1 MKEKTKRLIGGILLV
16 VMLMSITATAMA
28 LNVTDHDLYDWFEYY
43 RDGTWNDLN
52 TIMYLDTVDG
62 EIGYCVEHEAKPP
75 RESIDYTPFD
85 PATMFTGTT
94 MTGIQAILNH
104 GYPAFSGGLSDD
116 DAFYATANAIRFWIK
131 ESCGQGYDFML
142 LSNNCIRVK
151 SGGESVWNWCME
163 LLNYARNQD
172 TGGNAYVYLSTLA
185 PKWSLVDGQLVTT
198 ISVSS
203 TYGYSITPN
212 DSSVTISGYT
222 GGRSDTLTIT
232 APTSLIGSEV
242 SLYFT
247 ATVGNV
253 STVDL
258 GWYEP
263 TDSARQKLVFIE
275 MITGTTGMSQIIGI
289 TGSFYDLTVNKTDAV
304 TGNALDG
311 ATFQL
316 IQNGS
321 AVGLVQTA
329 EGQYTSGGTATQF
342 TTSGGTAILSS
353 LPAGS
358 YELVELSAPTAYV
371 AAAAKS
377 ISLTSDSSITIA
389 NAPTELTIAKTNAL
403 TNKTMSGVAF
413 TLFDDGGNP
422 VSVSQTA
429 DGQYRYGSS
438 GGTTFLTGSDGE
450 VAVSYLPIGTYTL
463 REAAIDGF
471 VTQSDLSISF
481 TGSNAV
487 SIRNQPTVLTVTK
500 TDSVTGESLDGGI
513 FQIKDENGDAVLL
526 SNLNDSVYCKDD
538 AGGSTFTTSGG
549 EATTYGLPAGR
560 YTVIEVQA
568 PQGYTKSEDRTV
580 TVSNSSSPSSPATVS
595 ISDSPLALRFTKTD
609 ALTGDPVDGA
619 SFSLYSGETLVK
631 LRMISDGVYTPD
643 DNGNATFTT
652 VSGSALIAPLAV
664 GAYTVSEEQAA
675 DGYAPATD
683 VSGTITEDH
692 SSEDPLI
699 VTMADAPLTLTIQ
712 KLDSV
717 TSQPVG
723 GATFQLFDSR
733 GNPVSI
739 SPIVGRSGWYRV
751 DEDGSTDFAAPDGSA
766 TIVCLPQGAYELQ
779 EVSAASGYALKAGTT
794 TAVVGSYN
802 TYTSPAA
809 VTVENEPLAVL
820 LEKVDAFD
828 KSPLANVSF
837 RITDANGDYLHFTLQ
852 EDGIY
857 YVTDTGADYFQ
868 TDADGKASI
877 LYIPVGTYTLE
888 EQQHPGFAPT
898 GSQEF
903 TVTSENTVDYPSQIG
918 VENWPLYLAL
928 TKTDKFSGDALE
940 NVGFKLLD
948 SSGSALHFTLQ
959 EDGRYKV
966 TATGSNTFQT
976 DENGETLISHIPAG
990 SYQLVEQP
998 FGGYGVHDP
1007 VTVTIGNTNTEEN
1020 PAAISIENCPT
1031 ELILTKIDADTDAA
1045 IAGVEFTL
1053 MDADGETVSLAY
1065 MQDETYRP
1073 VSAVTDAESVEQ
1085 YTDCLFTDSSGK
1097 IRVQY
1102 LPQGSYTLDEQQVF
1116 GYAPLEGVTFEI
1128 TSAHSTES
1136 PLTMAVENFPA
1147 SLIISKTNAVT
1158 QAALPGTRFQ
1168 LLDEDGAIINL
1179 VLEKDGT
1186 YRPAGD
1192 AENSVDELTIGEDG
1206 TATVRY
1212 ITGKVTVHES
1222 YALPGFAYA
1231 EDQLV
1236 EIGMTAIAA
1245 TDGNP
1250 SLAVTNVEIEDLP
1263 LTLKISKVHVK
1274 TLKPLSG
1281 AAFQIVPD
1289 STETPFTFVLLDG
1302 VYWYSEAGTITTIT
1316 MDSNAQAYVCGLP
1329 AGKYRLVESVTPS
1342 GFFPAPAQDF
1352 TLQLTDTADAP
1363 LELVVTNTPE
1373 VKLGLDS
1380 DKWDDVLLVGGGIL
1394 LAAGAVIFV
1403 LIRRKKRKSVR

>member
-1 MKEKTKRLIGGILLV
+1 MKGKTKRLIGIILLIV
-16 VMLMSITATAMA
+16 LLAGVTTTAMA

-43 RDGTWNDLN
+43 RDGTWHDLN

-75 RESIDYTPFD
+75 RESIDYTPFN

-172 TGGNAYVYLSTLA
+172 TGGNAYVYLSALA
-185 PKWSLVDGQLVTT
+185 PKWSLVNGQLVTT

-203 TYGYSITPN
+203 TYGYSVTPN

-242 SLYFT
+242 SLYFA
-247 ATVGNV
+247 ATVGSV

-263 TDSARQKLVFIE
+263 TDSTRQKLVFIE

-304 TGNALDG
+304 TGSALDG

-316 IQNGS
+316 TQDGS

-329 EGQYTSGGTATQF
+329 EGQYTSGGTVTQF
-342 TTSGGTAILSS
+342 TTSGGTAFLSN
-353 LPAGS
+353 LPAGN
-358 YELVELSAPTAYV
+358 YELVELSAPTEYI
-371 AAAAKS
+371 AAATKS
-377 ISLTSDSSITIA
+377 ISLTSDFSVTIA
-389 NAPTELTIAKTNAL
+389 NTPTKLTLTKTNAL
-403 TNKTMSGVAF
+403 TDEAMSDVAF

-422 VSVSQTA
+422 ISVSRIA
-429 DGQYRYGSS
+429 DGEYHCDNGGS
-438 GGTTFLTGSDGE
+438 TTFLTGGDGK
-450 VAVSYLPIGTYTL
+450 VTISYLPIGSYTL
-463 REAAIDGF
+463 REAALDGF
-471 VTQSDLSISF
+471 VTQSDLAVSF
-481 TGSNAV
+481 TGSNSI

-500 TDSVTGESLDGGI
+500 TDSVTSEPLDGGI
-513 FQIKDENGDAVLL
+513 FQIKDENGDTVSL
-526 SNLNDSVYCKDD
+526 SDLSDGAYYKDD
-538 AGGSTFTTSGG
+538 AGEPAFTTSSG
-549 EATTYGLPAGR
+549 EATIYGLPAGQ
-560 YTVIEVQA
+560 YTVTEVLA
-568 PQGYTKSEDRTV
+568 PQGYKKSENRTA
-580 TVSNSSSPSSPATVS
+580 TVSNSSSPSAPATVS

-609 ALTGDPVDGA
+609 ALTGSPVDGA
-619 SFSLYSGETLVK
+619 VFSLYSGEALVK
-631 LRMISDGVYTPD
+631 LRMISSGIYTPD
-643 DNGNATFTT
+643 DSGSATFTT
-652 VSGSALIAPLAV
+652 VDGSVLIAPLAV
-664 GAYTVSEEQAA
+664 GTYTISEEQAA
-675 DGYAPATD
+675 DGYAPAAD
-683 VSGTITEDH
+683 VPGTITEDH
-692 SSEDPLI
+692 SSENPLI
-699 VTMADAPLTLTIQ
+699 VTMTDAPLALTIQ

-717 TSQPVG
+717 TGQPVG
-723 GATFQLFDSR
+723 GAMFQLFDSR
-733 GNPVSI
+733 GNTVSV

-751 DEDGSTDFAAPDGSA
+751 DENGSTDFAVPDGSA

-779 EVSAASGYALKAGTT
+779 EVSAASGYALEAGTT
-794 TAVVGSYN
+794 TVVVGSYN
-802 TYTSPAA
+802 TYTSPAT
-809 VTVENEPLAVL
+809 VTVENKPLAVL
-820 LEKVDAFD
+820 LEKVDALD
-828 KSPLANVSF
+828 KSSLANVSF
-837 RITDANGDYLHFTLQ
+837 RITDANGDYLYFTLQ
-852 EDGIY
+852 EDGTY
-857 YVTDTGADYFQ
+857 YVTDTGEDCFQ
-868 TDADGKASI
+868 TDANGKASI

-898 GSQEF
+898 GSQAF

-918 VENWPLYLAL
+918 VENWPLYLQL
-928 TKTDKFSGDALE
+928 TKTDKLSGEALK
-940 NVGFKLLD
+940 NVGFKLFD
-948 SSGSALHFTLQ
+948 SSGSALNFTVQ

-966 TATGSNTFQT
+966 TATGSDTFRT
-976 DENGETLISHIPAG
+976 DENGEALISHIPAG
-990 SYQLVEQP
+990 TYQLVEQAYD
-998 FGGYGVHDP
+998 GYGVHHP
-1007 VTVTIGNTNTEEN
+1007 VALTIGSTNTEEN
-1020 PAAISIENCPT
+1020 PVAVSIENCPT
-1031 ELILTKIDADTDAA
+1031 ELALTKIDADTGAA

-1053 MDADGETVSLAY
+1053 RDSNGETVSLAY
-1065 MQDETYRP
+1065 MKDGTYRP
-1073 VSAVTDAESVEQ
+1073 ASAVADDESVEQ
-1085 YTDCLFTDSSGK
+1085 YTDCLIADSSGQ
-1097 IRVQY
+1097 IRIQY
-1102 LPQGSYTLDEQQVF
+1102 LPQGSYTLDEQQLF
-1116 GYAPLEGVTFEI
+1116 GYAPLARIAFEI

-1136 PLTMAVENFPA
+1136 PLTLTVENIPA
-1147 SLIISKTNAVT
+1147 SLVISKTNAVT

-1168 LLDEDGAIINL
+1168 LLAEDGVIISLVLEEDGA
-1179 VLEKDGT
+1179 
-1186 YRPAGD
+1186 YRPAGE
-1192 AENSVDELTIGEDG
+1192 AEKAVDELTIGKDG

-1212 ITGKVTVHES
+1212 ITGKVTIHES

-1236 EIGMTAIAA
+1236 EVGMAAIAA
-1245 TDGNP
+1245 TDGDP
-1250 SLAVTNVEIEDLP
+1250 LLAVANVEIEDLP
-1263 LTLKISKVHVK
+1263 LTLKISKIHAK

-1281 AAFQIVPD
+1281 AAFQVMAD
-1289 STETPFTFVLLDG
+1289 SSETPVPFALLDG

-1329 AGKYRLVESVTPS
+1329 AGKYHLVESVTPS

-1352 TLQLTDTADAP
+1352 TLQLTDTADDP

-1380 DKWDDVLLVGGGIL
+1380 DKWDDVLLIGGGIL
-1394 LAAGAVIFV
+1394 FAAGAVIFV

>member
-1 MKEKTKRLIGGILLV
+1 MKGKTKRLIGIVLLIV
-16 VMLMSITATAMA
+16 SLAGVTATAMA

-172 TGGNAYVYLSTLA
+172 TGGNAYVYLSTLS

-203 TYGYSITPN
+203 TYGYSVTPN

-232 APTSLIGSEV
+232 APTSLIGSDV

-263 TDSARQKLVFIE
+263 SDSTRQKLVFIE

-289 TGSFYDLTVNKTDAV
+289 TGSFYDLTINKTDAV
-304 TGNALDG
+304 TGSVLDG

-316 IQNGS
+316 TQNGS
-321 AVGLVQTA
+321 VVGLVQTV
-329 EGQYTSGGTATQF
+329 EGQYTSGGTVTQF
-342 TTSGGTAILSS
+342 TTSGGTAVLSNLS
-353 LPAGS
+353 AGN

-371 AAAAKS
+371 AAATKS
-377 ISLTSDSSITIA
+377 ISLTSDSSVTIA
-389 NAPTELTIAKTNAL
+389 NNPTKLTITKTNAL
-403 TNKTMSGVAF
+403 TNEIMSGVAF

-422 VSVSQTA
+422 VSISQST
-429 DGQYRYGSS
+429 DGECRYDSV
-438 GGTTFLTGSDGE
+438 GGTTFLTGSDGK
-450 VAVSYLPIGTYTL
+450 VTISYLPIGAYTL
-463 REAAIDGF
+463 REAAVDGF
-471 VTQSDLSISF
+471 VAQSDLAVSF

-500 TDSVTGESLDGGI
+500 TDSVTGEPLDGGI
-513 FQIKDENGDAVLL
+513 FQVNDENGDAVLL
-526 SNLNDSVYCKDD
+526 SDLSDGAYCKDD
-538 AGGSTFTTSGG
+538 AGGSTFTTSDG
-549 EATTYGLPAGR
+549 ETTIYGLPAGQ
-560 YTVIEVQA
+560 YTISEVLA

-609 ALTGDPVDGA
+609 ALTGDPIDGA
-619 SFSLYSGETLVK
+619 VFGLYSGETLVK
-631 LRMISDGVYTPD
+631 LRMISEGIYTPD
-643 DNGNATFTT
+643 DSGSATFTT
-652 VSGSALIAPLAV
+652 VGGSALIAPLTV
-664 GAYTVSEEQAA
+664 GTYSISEEQAA
-675 DGYAPATD
+675 DGYAPAAD
-683 VSGTITEDH
+683 VSGTITVDH
-692 SSEDPLI
+692 SSENPLT
-699 VTMADAPLTLTIQ
+699 VTMADAPLALTIE

-717 TSQPVG
+717 TVQPVG
-723 GATFQLFDSR
+723 GAIFQLFDSR
-733 GNPVSI
+733 GNAVSV
-739 SPIVGRSGWYRV
+739 SPIIGRSSWYRV
-751 DEDGSTDFAAPDGSA
+751 DENGSADFAAPDGSA

-779 EVSAASGYALKAGTT
+779 EVSAASGYALAAGTT
-794 TAVVGSYN
+794 TTVVGSYN
-802 TYTSPAA
+802 TYTSPAT
-809 VTVENEPLAVL
+809 VTVENKPLAVL
-820 LEKVDAFD
+820 LEKVDALD

-837 RITDANGDYLHFTLQ
+837 RIMDASGDYLHFTLQ
-852 EDGIY
+852 ENGIY
-857 YVTDTGADYFQ
+857 YVTDAGEDCFQ

-888 EQQHPGFAPT
+888 EQQHPGFAPA

-918 VENWPLYLAL
+918 VENWPLYLQL
-928 TKTDKFSGDALE
+928 TKTDKLSGKALK

-948 SSGSALHFTLQ
+948 SSGSAFHFTLQ

-966 TATGSNTFQT
+966 TATGSDTFQT
-976 DENGETLISHIPAG
+976 DENGEALISHIPAG
-990 SYQLVEQP
+990 TYQLVEQAYK
-998 FGGYGVHDP
+998 GYGTHDP
-1007 VTVTIGNTNTEEN
+1007 VVVTIGSTNTEEN
-1020 PAAISIENCPT
+1020 SAAISIENCPT
-1031 ELILTKIDADTDAA
+1031 ELVLTKVDVGTGAA
-1045 IAGVEFTL
+1045 ITGVAFTL
-1053 MDADGETVSLAY
+1053 RDSDGETVSLAY
-1065 MQDETYRP
+1065 MRDGTYRP
-1073 VSAVTDAESVEQ
+1073 ASVVTDDESVEQ
-1085 YTDCLFTDSSGK
+1085 YADRLVTDSSGK

-1102 LPQGSYTLDEQQVF
+1102 LPQGSYTLDEQQAF
-1116 GYAPLEGVTFEI
+1116 GYAPLADIAFEI
-1128 TSAHSTES
+1128 TSTHSTES
-1136 PLTMAVENFPA
+1136 PLTMTVENIPA
-1147 SLIISKTNAVT
+1147 SLVISKINAVT

-1168 LLDEDGAIINL
+1168 LLDKGDTIINL
-1179 VLEKDGT
+1179 LLEEDGT

-1192 AENSVDELTIGEDG
+1192 AENAVDELTIGEDG
-1206 TATVRY
+1206 TAMVRY
-1212 ITGKVTVHES
+1212 ITGKVIIHES

-1231 EDQLV
+1231 EDQLAEV
-1236 EIGMTAIAA
+1236 GMTAIAA
-1245 TDGNP
+1245 TDGDP

-1263 LTLKISKVHVK
+1263 LALKISKIHAK

-1281 AAFQIVPD
+1281 AAFQIMTD
-1289 STETPFTFVLLDG
+1289 SAETPVTFVLLDG
-1302 VYWYSEAGTITTIT
+1302 VYWYREAGTITTIT

-1352 TLQLTDTADAP
+1352 TLQLTDTADDP

-1380 DKWDDVLLVGGGIL
+1380 DKWDDVLMIGGGIL
-1394 LAAGAVIFV
+1394 FAAGAVIFV